1 LLNQILIRKKKNF
14 NFIFAASKKAPHK
27 LKKIIR
33 SVKNERSYSFFCG
46 FILHVLRNEIPKCA
60 RTFTLKVKHKPKI
73 LKQKTKPNF
82 VFNTNLFFYDNQ
94 KKQFLKQWLLL
105 IKNFKHYIN
114 EKKFLN
120 KFDLKKIPLFLRLL
134 KYMFFFKVK
143 T

>member
-1 LLNQILIRKKKNF
+1 MIRKKKNF
-14 NFIFAASKKAPHK
+14 NFIFAASKKAPQK

-46 FILHVLRNEIPKCA
+46 FILHVLRNEIPKCSS
-60 RTFTLKVKHKPKI
+60 RTFTLKVKHKPKV
-73 LKQKTKPNF
+73 LNQKTKPNF

-105 IKNFKHYIN
+105 IKNFKHYMS

-120 KFDLKKIPLFLRLL
+120 KFDLKKISLFLRLL
-134 KYMFFFKVK
+134 KYVFFFKVK